1 MPNPISPKPITKLF
15 ALAAAALFLVAP
27 LATRAQEKSNQ
38 VTTVITVLGPKFTA
52 PPAYTKEDIAVTE
65 GKDKDT
71 IANLVPAQ
79 GDKAGLEL
87 AIVVDEAND
96 TSFGNQMN
104 DIKAFINGQP
114 QSTAVGVFY
123 ANNGTVQALTQ
134 FTTDHA
140 AAAGTIRL
148 TVGRMGAYSSIY
160 LATMDLIKR
169 WPHKG
174 NRREILLIADGID
187 RFRGDP
193 FSPDVQST
201 VDAAQKAGIM
211 IHTLYCSGTGR
222 YARNMF
228 RVNYGQSNLAQLTDG
243 TGGESFFQGLQTPI
257 SYAPYL
263 AQLDTILK
271 NQAYLT
277 FGVQPSK
284 NKKGEL
290 RNIRVRSV
298 EKELDISA
306 ADRVWVQ

>member
-1 MPNPISPKPITKLF
+1 MPNPMKKML

-27 LATRAQEKSNQ
+27 LATRAQEKSGN

-65 GKDKDT
+65 GKEKDT
-71 IANLVPAQ
+71 IGNLVPAQ

-96 TSFGNQMN
+96 ISFGSQMN
-104 DIKAFINGQP
+104 DLKAFINGLP
-114 QSTAVGVFY
+114 QTTAVGIFY

-134 FTTDHA
+134 FTSDHA
-140 AAAGTIRL
+140 AAAGTVRL
-148 TVGRMGAYSSIY
+148 TLGRMGAYSSVY
-160 LATMDLIKR
+160 LSTMDLIKR
-169 WPHKG
+169 WPDKG

-201 VDAAQKAGIM
+201 VDTAQKSGIM

-222 YARNMF
+222 YSRNMF
-228 RVNYGQSNLAQLTDG
+228 RVNYGQSNLAQLSDG

-257 SYAPYL
+257 SYAPFL
-263 AQLDTILK
+263 AQFDTVLK

-277 FGVQPSK
+277 FTVQPSK